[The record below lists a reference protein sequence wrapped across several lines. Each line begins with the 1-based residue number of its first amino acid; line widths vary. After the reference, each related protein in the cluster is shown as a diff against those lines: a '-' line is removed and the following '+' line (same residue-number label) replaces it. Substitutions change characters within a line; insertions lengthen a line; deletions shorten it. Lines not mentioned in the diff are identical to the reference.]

1 MLMGQSPKSPQSE
14 NSLLDRLEARLGT
27 SFADRGLLVRALT
40 HHSMC
45 PETSQRDAYDTLE
58 FLGDAL
64 ISAYVVEHLFHT
76 DPDATEGE
84 LTALKSEVVS
94 RRIFAQIGLGLGLME
109 FIRADPASLRTF
121 NDRSRESLCADV
133 LEALA
138 GAIHLDAGREACET
152 FVRRFILPVIPE
164 VRETLGER
172 NPKGALQQH
181 VLRQTGQLPR
191 YEVLEERGESNDR
204 SYLVG
209 VYAGDR
215 LLGRGEGSSIK
226 AAGREAAR
234 MALAGDLP
242 YDVLEGDEP
251 HVTGPAT
258 E

>member
-1 MLMGQSPKSPQSE
+1 MNQQTQSE
-14 NSLLDRLEARLGT
+14 QAPLDTLEERIGA
-27 SFADRGLLVRALT
+27 SFSDRALLVRALT
-40 HHSMC
+40 HHSIC
-45 PETSQRDAYDTLE
+45 PQTAQRDAYDTLE

-64 ISAYVVEHLFHT
+64 ISAYVVEHLFHAY
-76 DPDATEGE
+76 PDATEGE

-94 RRIFAQIGLGLGLME
+94 RRVFAQIGLGLGLME

-133 LEALA
+133 LEALV
-138 GAIHLDAGREACET
+138 GAIHLDAGRAAGEA
-152 FVRRFILPVIPE
+152 FVSRFILPVIPE
-164 VRETLGER
+164 VRATLGER

-181 VLRQTGQLPR
+181 VLRQTGQLPH

-234 MALAGDLP
+234 AALAGEFPDGAGL
-242 YDVLEGDEP
+242 VIE
-251 HVTGPAT
+251 
-258 E
+258 

>member
-1 MLMGQSPKSPQSE
+1 MPMNQQTQSE
-14 NSLLDRLEARLGT
+14 QAPLDMLEERIGT
-27 SFADRGLLVRALT
+27 CFGDRRVLVRALT
-40 HHSMC
+40 HHSIC
-45 PETSQRDAYDTLE
+45 PQTAQRDAYDTLE

-76 DPDATEGE
+76 YPDATEGE

-94 RRIFAQIGLGLGLME
+94 RRVFAQIGLGLGLME

-133 LEALA
+133 LEALV
-138 GAIHLDAGREACET
+138 GAIHLDAGRAAGEA
-152 FVRRFILPVIPE
+152 FVSRYILPVIPE
-164 VRETLGER
+164 VRATLSER

-181 VLRQTGQLPR
+181 VLRQTGQLPH

-234 MALAGDLP
+234 AALAGEFP
-242 YDVLEGDEP
+242 AGAGP
-251 HVTGPAT
+251 VT

>member
-1 MLMGQSPKSPQSE
+1 MNQQSHAEQAP
-14 NSLLDRLEARLGT
+14 LDTLEQRIGT
-27 SFADRGLLVRALT
+27 SFSDRTVLVRALT
-40 HHSMC
+40 HHSIC
-45 PETSQRDAYDTLE
+45 PQTAQRDAYDTLE

-64 ISAYVVEHLFHT
+64 ISAYVVEHLFQT
-76 DPDATEGE
+76 YPDATEGE

-94 RRIFAQIGLGLGLME
+94 RRVFAQIGLGLGLME

-133 LEALA
+133 LEALVS
-138 GAIHLDAGREACET
+138 AIHLDAGRAAGEE
-152 FVRRFILPVIPE
+152 FVSRFILPVIPE
-164 VRETLGER
+164 VRATLGER

-181 VLRQTGQLPR
+181 ILRQTGQLPH
-191 YEVLEERGESNDR
+191 YEVIEERGESNDR

-234 MALAGDLP
+234 AALAGDFS
-242 YDVLEGDEP
+242 DGNEP
-251 HVTGPAT
+251 VT

>member
-1 MLMGQSPKSPQSE
+1 MPMNQQTQPEQAPLGMLE
-14 NSLLDRLEARLGT
+14 ERIGT
-27 SFADRGLLVRALT
+27 SFGDRKVLIRALT
-40 HHSMC
+40 HHSIC
-45 PETSQRDAYDTLE
+45 PQTAQRDAYDTLE

-76 DPDATEGE
+76 YPDATEGE

-94 RRIFAQIGLGLGLME
+94 RRVFAQIGLGLGLME

-133 LEALA
+133 LEALV
-138 GAIHLDAGREACET
+138 GAIHLDAGRAAGEA
-152 FVRRFILPVIPE
+152 FVSRYILPVIPE
-164 VRETLGER
+164 VRATLSER

-181 VLRQTGQLPR
+181 VLRQTGQLPH

-234 MALAGDLP
+234 AALAGEFP
-242 YDVLEGDEP
+242 AGAGP
-251 HVTGPAT
+251 VT